1 MRVPEGGAPPNWIPF
16 KKVRHRPV
24 TVIASFFFLTPC
36 TAKPSG
42 DTSSSPSA
50 HSDHA
55 KASCAA
61 DAMQDLSVNVS
72 TLTSSLDDADV
83 GGEETV
89 GDLAKRSCPH
99 CQKVF
104 IKPSDL
110 KRHLMVHTGERPFVC
125 HVRFLSSLLG
135 RRNIQQ
141 QTLVRFPNIHSCCLS
156 FCVQSV
162 TMSVCTCIVQYSSM

>member
-1 MRVPEGGAPPNWIPF
+1 MRVPEGGSPPNRIRF
-16 KKVRHRPV
+16 KKVRHRPM
-24 TVIASFFFLTPC
+24 TVIASFVFLTSC

-42 DTSSSPSA
+42 DMSSSPSA
-50 HSDHA
+50 YSDHA

-61 DAMQDLSVNVS
+61 DTMQDLSVNVS

-125 HVRFLSSLLG
+125 QVRFLSSLLG

-141 QTLVRFPNIHSCCLS
+141 QTLVRFPNIHSCCLFLCPVS
-156 FCVQSV
+156 DDVSV
-162 TMSVCTCIVQYSSM
+162 HLHSAV